1 MDIWHLFNKLC
12 LPAQV
17 YLVISLFSLFLL
29 FYQNMAK
36 PYEYCIGLFKAH
48 SNCNNKVFFMFKLI
62 YIAIWVFILQKLC
75 SKGYSTISWIIVL
88 LPILGMFILT
98 GLLMLFLLKNTK
110 VVETKVVETKIV
122 HVNHI

>member
-1 MDIWHLFNKLC
+1 MDVWKMYNKLC

-17 YLVISLFSLFLL
+17 YLVLSLFSLFVL
-29 FYQNMAK
+29 FYQNMTN
-36 PYEYCIGLFKAH
+36 PYEYCIGLFKANT
-48 SNCNNKVFFMFKLI
+48 NCNNKVFFIFKII
-62 YIAIWVFILQKLC
+62 YIAIWVLILQKLC

-110 VVETKVVETKIV
+110 VV
-122 HVNHI
+122 HVKHF